1 MKILKNSTYEGL
13 LNEIEEGKK
22 KIKTLSGQV
31 LAEKNNQAAILK
43 EKQNLEGKI
52 ASMKEDYNKLL
63 QENERLKNQLD
74 RRNPKRGTNGRFQK
88 KNENKE

>member
-43 EKQNLEGKI
+43 EKQDLEGKI

-74 RRNPKRGTNGRFQK
+74 RRNPKRGTNGRFAK
-88 KNENKE
+88 KKDNE